1 MDSKDFKIMIVDD
14 SKLARKKLK
23 DCLALLEYTNVLEA
37 EDGDEAVSLFRKEK
51 PNLVFMDIV
60 MPKMFGTDAVKG
72 IVEADENAIIVMLSS
87 VGTKKHVQDSI
98 KAGARDFIFKPFTAS
113 HVSKILERYNQ

>member
-1 MDSKDFKIMIVDD
+1 MDSKDYKIMIVDD

-23 DCLALLEYTNVLEA
+23 DCLALLDYTNVIEA
-37 EDGDEAVSLFRKEK
+37 EDGEEAVSLFKKER

-72 IVEADENAIIVMLSS
+72 IVDADENAIIVMLSS
-87 VGTKKHVQDSI
+87 VGTKQHVQESI
-98 KAGARDFIFKPFTAS
+98 KVGARDFIFKPFTAS
-113 HVSKILERYNQ
+113 RVSEILQRYNQ